1 MDTLADQFLSFL
13 FLLFWNLLTS
23 KTGLLVTAV
32 VNNHPSTTVTTGT
45 ILDWGSSLAVR
56 INNKMK
62 TLKIFVPKAA
72 DRLLLH
78 LRWSSPHPTTPNT
91 LANHCHNK
99 LHHLC
104 RRNFVASNF
113 FQQCTRYIMSSSSY
127 QMRIQ
132 NPGDTQDGGPPQQQ
146 STATSHKP
154 VVTKNLNQN
163 PTEVPDHNCL
173 FLMKYIKK
181 QHKQT

>member
-62 TLKIFVPKAA
+62 TLKI
-72 DRLLLH
+72 L
-78 LRWSSPHPTTPNT
+78 
-91 LANHCHNK
+91 
-99 LHHLC
+99 
-104 RRNFVASNF
+104 
-113 FQQCTRYIMSSSSY
+113 FQRQLTDFCYI
-127 QMRIQ
+127 
-132 NPGDTQDGGPPQQQ
+132 
-146 STATSHKP
+146 
-154 VVTKNLNQN
+154 
-163 PTEVPDHNCL
+163 
-173 FLMKYIKK
+173 
-181 QHKQT
+181 